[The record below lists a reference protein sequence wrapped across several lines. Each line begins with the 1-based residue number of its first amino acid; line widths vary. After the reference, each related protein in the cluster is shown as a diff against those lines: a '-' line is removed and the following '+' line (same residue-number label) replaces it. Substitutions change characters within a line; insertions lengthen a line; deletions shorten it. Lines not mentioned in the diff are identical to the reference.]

1 MTETAITTDES
12 LLKLRQALRLY
23 FEFQQSML
31 NIALYVKNR
40 LSFQE
45 SMLSY
50 PKYSYHVK
58 DKYEL
63 YPGTWAWDFLPGY
76 CFEYY
81 MGERTFSAHPYK
93 AWFSL
98 IQLLDDGSYAED
110 FNERHG
116 AVDLYKCPQPAAFDP
131 ASESGSWLAF
141 YMDICRQDRDCA
153 LWMILPGST
162 DKAQDKALLKEMFTR
177 DRSTDQ
183 KVRTFGSF
191 AEGEIAVFQK
201 FRLEHFA
208 NKASADAV
216 IETFCRTVYDLT
228 QLELI
233 RGLSTGKP

>member
-1 MTETAITTDES
+1 MTESAITTDES

-40 LSFQE
+40 LSFQA
-45 SMLSY
+45 SMRGW
-50 PKYSYHVK
+50 PKYSDPVREARK
-58 DKYEL
+58 L
-63 YPGTWAWDFLPGY
+63 PPRTWAWDFLPGY
-76 CFEYY
+76 CFEYC

-93 AWFSL
+93 AKFSL
-98 IQLLDDGSYAED
+98 IQLLDDSRYAED
-110 FNERHG
+110 FYGRPG
-116 AVDLYKCPQPAAFDP
+116 AVDLYSCPQPAAFDP

-153 LWMILPGST
+153 LWMKLPEST

-177 DRSTDQ
+177 DRSADQ

>member
-1 MTETAITTDES
+1 MTESAITTDES

-45 SMLSY
+45 SMRGW
-50 PKYSYHVK
+50 PKYSDPVK
-58 DKYEL
+58 EARKL
-63 YPGTWAWDFLPGY
+63 PPGTWAWDFLPGY
-76 CFEYY
+76 SFEYY

-98 IQLLDDGSYAED
+98 IQLLDDSRYAED
-110 FNERHG
+110 FYGRPG
-116 AVDLYKCPQPAAFDP
+116 AVDLYSCPQPAAFDP
-131 ASESGSWLAF
+131 VSESSSWLAF
-141 YMDICRQDRDCA
+141 YMDICRQGRDSA
-153 LWMILPGST
+153 LWMTLPGNAKT
-162 DKAQDKALLKEMFTR
+162 DFLKEMFTR
-177 DRSTDQ
+177 DRSADQ

>member
-1 MTETAITTDES
+1 MTESAITTDES

-40 LSFQE
+40 LSFQA
-45 SMLSY
+45 SMRGR
-50 PKYSYHVK
+50 PKYSEPVR

-63 YPGTWAWDFLPGY
+63 SLGTWAWDFLPGY
-76 CFEYY
+76 CCEYY
-81 MGERTFSAHPYK
+81 MGGRTFSAHPYK

-98 IQLLDDGSYAED
+98 IQLLDDGSYTED
-110 FNERHG
+110 FYGRPG
-116 AVDLYKCPQPAAFDP
+116 AVDLYSCPQPAAFDP

-153 LWMILPGST
+153 LWMKLPEST

-177 DRSTDQ
+177 DRSADQ

>member
-45 SMLSY
+45 SMQSY
-50 PKYSYHVK
+50 PKYSVPVK
-58 DKYEL
+58 EARKL
-63 YPGTWAWDFLPGY
+63 PPGTWAWDFLPGY

-98 IQLLDDGSYAED
+98 IQLLDDGSYTED
-110 FNERHG
+110 FYGRPG
-116 AVDLYKCPQPAAFDP
+116 AVDLYDCPQPAAFDP
-131 ASESGSWLAF
+131 VSESGSWLAF

-153 LWMILPGST
+153 LWMTLPGNAET
-162 DKAQDKALLKEMFTR
+162 DFLDEMFTR
-177 DRSTDQ
+177 DRSADQ

>member
-40 LSFQE
+40 LSFKE
-45 SMLSY
+45 SMLSR
-50 PKYSYHVK
+50 PWYSCPVRNEYK
-58 DKYEL
+58 L
-63 YPGTWAWDFLPGY
+63 RPGTWAWDFLPGY

-93 AWFSL
+93 ARFSL
-98 IQLLDDGSYAED
+98 IQLLDDGSYTED
-110 FNERHG
+110 FYERPC
-116 AVDLYKCPQPAAFDP
+116 AVDLYNNCPQPAAFDP

-153 LWMILPGST
+153 LWRTLPGNA
-162 DKAQDKALLKEMFTR
+162 DPHFLDEMFTR
-177 DRSTDQ
+177 DRGADQ

-233 RGLSTGKP
+233 RGLSAGKS